1 MTVPILAGC
10 DPVAAKLLTSRM
22 RRLKL
27 AETLKGIKV
36 GCAVHCCCRW
46 GCHSTFCVQEGGV
59 FWSSPLLEAVVQ
71 LINCT
76 WLCRR
81 GKKEEEELCNKSY
94 GGLLCLLRVW
104 WPAVQVWER
113 PAIAVTHL
121 PTGEKWAKGYDL
133 QLRFYSVDQYPQ
145 VGGGEWPRAADCV
158 GVGRV
163 GV

>member
-1 MTVPILAGC
+1 MVIALAGGSRPI
-10 DPVAAKLLTSRM
+10 DKLHMALQAR
-22 RRLKL
+22 K
-27 AETLKGIKV
+27 
-36 GCAVHCCCRW
+36 
-46 GCHSTFCVQEGGV
+46 
-59 FWSSPLLEAVVQ
+59 
-71 LINCT
+71 
-76 WLCRR
+76 
-81 GKKEEEELCNKSY
+81 KKEEQLCNKSY